1 MKKYIMSLDQGTT
14 SSRCIIFDESANAV
28 SIAQKE
34 YRQIFPHE
42 GWVEHNPY
50 DILKT
55 QLEVAKKALEESGL
69 SASQISGIGIT
80 NQRETTVVW
89 NKETGKPYCNA
100 IVWQCRRTAD
110 ICAKLKADGL
120 EQMIKERT
128 GLVIDP
134 YFSATKIK
142 WILDNVPGVRKD
154 AEKGLALFGTVDSWL
169 IWNLSGGKCHA
180 TDVSNASRT
189 MLFNINTMSWDKEL
203 LKIFDIPYKML
214 PKVVDSSCVICETQ
228 KKIFGSSIKIC
239 GVAGDQQAAL
249 FGHGCFNSG
258 ECKNTYG
265 TGCFLLMNTGKNRV
279 NSEFGLISSVAW
291 RIKKETFYA
300 LEGSVFV
307 AGAAI
312 QWLRDEMN
320 LISYSAQSEEAAL
333 SVNDTGGVYLVPAF
347 TGLGAPYWQPEARGI
362 ICGLTRGTNKNHII
376 RAALE
381 SLAYQTNDVL
391 SAMVSDSGIKI
402 STLEADVGATEN
414 NFLMQFQADISQINI
429 KLPSCREATALG
441 AALLAGLSCG
451 VYNDLDEI
459 KRILITD
466 KSFSPKIQD
475 ETRGKLLRG
484 WKHAIEKCKL

>member
-1 MKKYIMSLDQGTT
+1 
-14 SSRCIIFDESANAV
+14 
-28 SIAQKE
+28 
-34 YRQIFPHE
+34 
-42 GWVEHNPY
+42 
-50 DILKT
+50 
-55 QLEVAKKALEESGL
+55 
-69 SASQISGIGIT
+69 
-80 NQRETTVVW
+80 
-89 NKETGKPYCNA
+89 
-100 IVWQCRRTAD
+100 
-110 ICAKLKADGL
+110 
-120 EQMIKERT
+120 
-128 GLVIDP
+128 
-134 YFSATKIK
+134 
-142 WILDNVPGVRKD
+142 
-154 AEKGLALFGTVDSWL
+154 
-169 IWNLSGGKCHA
+169 
-180 TDVSNASRT
+180 
-189 MLFNINTMSWDKEL
+189 
-203 LKIFDIPYKML
+203 
-214 PKVVDSSCVICETQ
+214 
-228 KKIFGSSIKIC
+228 
-239 GVAGDQQAAL
+239 
-249 FGHGCFNSG
+249 
-258 ECKNTYG
+258 
-265 TGCFLLMNTGKNRV
+265 MNTGKNRV

-402 STLEADVGATEN
+402 STLEADGGATEN

-484 WKHAIEKCKL
+484 WKNAIEKCKI